1 MEEKN
6 YSLIIEC
13 QKHVEASK
21 LAEKL
26 ISELES
32 ESLEQQVEAELLLDE
47 IERLRLGIYQIFRA
61 LETGPDCG
69 SEDKVEN
76 ERTFIHHIL
85 GSIEDMRCSISKH
98 EDEKQQLL
106 VENSVLLALLEQLE
120 SKGMEIES
128 QKLYLE
134 EESKIMAVKLAIV
147 KNEKDELL
155 EINRQLKVDVNEGHQ
170 DAAVLQAELGSL
182 CVKQADL
189 QKAYNA
195 LQEAYSR
202 VNQDNTYLLK
212 KFSALKEEK
221 NQLDQHDDDA
231 LLELLATDN
240 QSALLRSFGTQ
251 KISELKLLLEDLN
264 RQREV
269 NSNLEKEM
277 SVLREKL
284 ELQKAENLALKDAVR
299 SLEVEM
305 QGIREHNVQMN
316 QDIINGKES
325 LIQTEAK
332 LVDTEMK
339 LKDAEKLNL
348 TLCSTVDEL
357 KIDIE
362 KSLQIRENLEKNM
375 TQLSENN
382 SIQKEEIKSLHT
394 INKNLESELGLLRQE
409 VEENIVREQTL
420 STELQDM
427 NNEFELWEAEAATF
441 CFDLQVSSVHEVLL
455 KNKVQELTGLHA
467 YAPVVASLRND
478 ITLLEHNA
486 LLQTK
491 LKAAHNQEP
500 EDQPRGLCPSDM
512 YWGCR
517 VAVSRNAQEEDL
529 KIIFLEVDTHP
540 SQGTSQMLM
549 EDQSLL
555 SLQNLRMRV
564 QAVGKLME
572 EMNKP
577 VLPRRSNSNDR
588 QGQVT
593 SENDQLKPR
602 RSLHKDKHK
611 YSRNE
616 GYGNELS
623 DSPKLQKMKT
633 KASEVRNGMLMK
645 DIPLDEVSD
654 SSRRAVRAR
663 GNVAADDQMLELWET
678 AEDGNRDQTIGESLR
693 MSYKVTEKDKVYNQF
708 ENVKGKSCPP
718 STDSDVEK
726 ELGVDKLE
734 LSTRTTEPI
743 KEVNDRKILDGL
755 AADAQKLEILQTTV
769 RTLRKKLETNKKSRK
784 AKNVDLETVH
794 EQLIEAEDTLI
805 HLVDLN
811 GQLVKNIEECPPDE
825 MASPRLRDTVKTWRR
840 KVMEQAEKGS
850 ERIGRLQLEVQKI
863 QYVLLKLED
872 EKKNKGRNKF
882 FKSKTIIMR
891 DFVENGR
898 KNSGRRKKAPR
909 CGCFRQS
916 TSRNENGL

>member
-69 SEDKVEN
+69 PEDKVEN

-85 GSIEDMRCSISKH
+85 GSIEDMKCSISKH

-134 EESKIMAVKLAIV
+134 EESKIMAEKLAIV

-155 EINRQLKVDVNEGHQ
+155 EINRQLKADVNEGHQ

-195 LQEAYSR
+195 LQEGYSQ
-202 VNQDNTYLLK
+202 VNQDNTNLLK

-221 NQLDQHDDDA
+221 YQLDQHNDDA
-231 LLELLATDN
+231 LLELLAIDN
-240 QSALLRSFGTQ
+240 QSAVLRSFGTQ

-277 SVLREKL
+277 SILREKL

-305 QGIREHNVQMN
+305 QGVREHNVQMN

-332 LVDTEMK
+332 LLDTEMK
-339 LKDAEKLNL
+339 LEEAEKLNL

-375 TQLSENN
+375 VQLSENN
-382 SIQKEEIKSLHT
+382 SIQKEEIKGLLT

-455 KNKVQELTGLHA
+455 KNKVQELTGVCQNLENEHAEKTSEIEQMKGKICFMENKISDLKSQLHA
-467 YAPVVASLRND
+467 YAPVVASLRED

-500 EDQPRGLCPSDM
+500 E
-512 YWGCR
+512 
-517 VAVSRNAQEEDL
+517 
-529 KIIFLEVDTHP
+529 FLEVDTHP
-540 SQGTSQMLM
+540 SQGTSQILL

-588 QGQVT
+588 QEQVT

-602 RSLHKDKHK
+602 RSLHRDKHK

-616 GYGNELS
+616 GYGNELN

-633 KASEVRNGMLMK
+633 KTSEVRNGMLMK

-654 SSRRAVRAR
+654 SSRRGVRAR

-678 AEDGNRDQTIGESLR
+678 AEDGNRDQTIG
-693 MSYKVTEKDKVYNQF
+693 
-708 ENVKGKSCPP
+708 KSCPP
-718 STDSDVEK
+718 TDSDVEK

-734 LSTRTTEPI
+734 LSTRTNEPI

-794 EQLIEAEDTLI
+794 EQLIEAEDTLV

-825 MASPRLRDTVKTWRR
+825 MASPRLRETVKTWRR